1 MLNDPEF
8 NKMIIYGLA
17 GVCLVLLLAV
27 IFLAVKRNIYYVD
40 EKGREVPPPRKS
52 YKFLTDSKFAKKAEP
67 VVEPAAEPEPEP
79 EYEPEVIEEEP
90 EAEPARKPLFN
101 AIQFIKDKI
110 PVKKAD
116 KEEEPAVM
124 PEVIAQQPSEEPV
137 IMPAEVVTPVEEPVF
152 EEPVQVMEDD
162 EEEEDLT
169 KVMRFTLDPEPEELP
184 AEEEPAVIE
193 EPEPEPMRL
202 INVDDEPEE
211 EDIFA
216 EEPPAPVVPKATGL
230 TVTVTVGGQSETH
243 EIDMLPCLIG
253 REQTSC
259 NLVISEPAVS
269 RRHARI
275 YVNEDGLFIEDVS
288 EHNGTYVNG
297 TKLPSLGS
305 APLKEDDRISL
316 GRAEIAVN
324 RILY

>member
-52 YKFLTDSKFAKKAEP
+52 YKLFADKKPEKA
-67 VVEPAAEPEPEP
+67 AAEEQEIEPEIEP
-79 EYEPEVIEEEP
+79 EAEPEVIEEEP
-90 EAEPARKPLFN
+90 EVKPARKPFN
-101 AIQFIKDKI
+101 PIQFIKDKI

-116 KEEEPAVM
+116 TEEEPAVM
-124 PEVIAQQPSEEPV
+124 EEVIAQKPAEEEPV
-137 IMPAEVVTPVEEPVF
+137 IMPAEAILPEEPVF
-152 EEPVQVMEDD
+152 EEPVVTESDED
-162 EEEEDLT
+162 EEDVT
-169 KVMRFTLDPEPEELP
+169 KVMRFTLEPEPQELP
-184 AEEEPAVIE
+184 EEEEPAVIE
-193 EPEPEPMRL
+193 EPEPEPVHL
-202 INVDDEPEE
+202 INIDEEPEE

-216 EEPPAPVVPKATGL
+216 EEPPAPVIPKATGL

-253 REQTSC
+253 RDQTSC